1 MKGPGRHL
9 RVFEV
14 VDGKALA
21 NGRMFC
27 TVAEEDGVPDGVRCD
42 TQGNVW
48 VGIASGVDVYAPDGT
63 KLARIKA
70 PYEMQLLCICARV
83 RVCVET

>member
-42 TQGNVW
+42 THGNVW
-48 VGIASGVDVYAPDGT
+48 VGIASGIDVYAPDGT

-70 PYEMQLLCICARV
+70 PYEMQLLCICARA